1 MNAIDLNFLS
11 QSVSMNVHM
20 FELCIEL
27 EDFFLKNSKNLSI
40 VASNMKLFHE
50 IKSDRFKKAL
60 SSHNL
65 FCCSS

>member
-11 QSVSMNVHM
+11 QSMSMNVHM
-20 FELCIEL
+20 LELCIEL

-40 VASNMKLFHE
+40 VASNMKFFHE
-50 IKSDRFKKAL
+50 IKSDRFEKAL
-60 SSHNL
+60 SSHSL